1 MAWLR
6 SAVTWVRYW
15 VAVTDGSV
23 GGNRRR
29 VYYQEA
35 LAFAEKGKQNKRYES
50 EALQNDGNGDGT
62 LFDAAGP
69 PFGLRI
75 AFDQATAE

>member
-1 MAWLR
+1 
-6 SAVTWVRYW
+6 VTWVSCR
-15 VAVTDGSV
+15 VVVTDGSV

-35 LAFAEKGKQNKRYES
+35 LAFAEKGNENQRYEN
-50 EALQNDGNGDGT
+50 EAFENDGDGDGT
-62 LFDAAGP
+62 LFDTAGA
-69 PFGLRI
+69 PFGLGI